1 MEGMCN
7 RRKTGRDN
15 KMPHALKKASRGNS
29 VACSIIA
36 KISLEITSILHFI
49 MYHPS
54 QALKVG
60 WDARDGY
67 VFTCKAEKEKQN
79 KTKAK

>member
-1 MEGMCN
+1 
-7 RRKTGRDN
+7 
-15 KMPHALKKASRGNS
+15 
-29 VACSIIA
+29 
-36 KISLEITSILHFI
+36 
-49 MYHPS
+49 MYHQS